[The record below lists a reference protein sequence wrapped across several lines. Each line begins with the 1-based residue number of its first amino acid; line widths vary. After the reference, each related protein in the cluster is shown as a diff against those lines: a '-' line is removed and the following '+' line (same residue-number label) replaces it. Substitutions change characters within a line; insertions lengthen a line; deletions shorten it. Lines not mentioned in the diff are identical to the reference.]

1 MDHSF
6 DDLIIKHLIRV
17 YLVPPLQLLT
27 HKLPMAII
35 RVALIKQ
42 RAIEHALG
50 HPKLPIPTCR
60 QQQIRL
66 RQVTAQVQIKS
77 AFQVLIQ
84 LDFLELSLC
93 VLEDRVGLRGQPVE
107 TIEAVLIFLRQK
119 VDEGGHALGD
129 EIFVVDPS
137 DERVLLIVID
147 ENEQAVDH

>member
-1 MDHSF
+1 
-6 DDLIIKHLIRV
+6 
-17 YLVPPLQLLT
+17 
-27 HKLPMAII
+27 MAII

-42 RAIEHALG
+42 CSIEHALG
-50 HPKLPIPTCR
+50 HPKLTIPTCR

-66 RQVTAQVQIKS
+66 RQVTAQVQIEA

-84 LDFLELSLC
+84 FDFLKLSLC
-93 VLEDRVGLRGQPVE
+93 VLEDRVGLRSQPVE

-119 VDEGGHALGD
+119 VDERGHTLGD